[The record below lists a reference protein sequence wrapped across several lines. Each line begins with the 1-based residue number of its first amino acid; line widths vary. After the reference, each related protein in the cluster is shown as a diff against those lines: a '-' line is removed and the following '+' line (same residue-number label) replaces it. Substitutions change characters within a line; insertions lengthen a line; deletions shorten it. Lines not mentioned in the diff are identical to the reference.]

1 MPRYGG
7 GKTASSRR
15 GMVAAAFPDATDAGA
30 GILARGGNAA
40 DAACAVS
47 LALAVCEPQASGI
60 GGQCMALVRMGG
72 SSVVL
77 DGSGRAPSLAHRSA
91 FGNEADLSLGYRAS
105 TVPGMVATVGYLHER
120 YGRLDWQ
127 EVVRPAVK
135 LAKGGYRITELQSRL
150 LSEYAGDL
158 LSVPSRSGARYFLR
172 DGCVPYGAGDLFV
185 QEDLACLL
193 EGLSESGYGSFYR
206 GSVASRIDRDMRE
219 NGGYLRGEDL
229 ARVPIPVERRPVRGA
244 YRGVGIE
251 TAPPPGSGDIMLDA
265 LSRFEDTP
273 GGEMRERGP
282 VTLLR
287 MADAFRLCFADAEKS
302 PPDPATYLQEA
313 GRPSSRGSGDGAP
326 GGGPPEDGDTTH
338 LSVMDGEG
346 NAVTMT
352 QSVELM
358 YGSKAA
364 AAGLGFL
371 YNNYM
376 SVFDLRNA
384 SSPYYLR
391 PNAVPR
397 SSACPSILYRDGRPW
412 IAVGS
417 PGSSRI
423 ISAVS
428 LFLSGVIDGGL
439 SARGS
444 MELPRI
450 HCTSGGVVSMEDDT
464 SMEGAARLLREDGRR
479 VDVRE
484 RYSLYHGAIHAV
496 LLEDGMFGG
505 VAEARRDGTARGPD

>member
-1 MPRYGG
+1 MPRYGS
-7 GKTASSRR
+7 GKVAFSGK
-15 GMVAAAFPDATDAGA
+15 GMVAAVFPGAADAGA
-30 GILARGGNAA
+30 GVLARGGNAA

-47 LALAVCEPQASGI
+47 LAPAVCEPQASGI

-77 DGSGRAPSLAHRSA
+77 DGSGRAPSLARRSA
-91 FGNEADLSLGYRAS
+91 FGNERDLTLGYRAL

-127 EVVRPAVK
+127 DVIRPAIK
-135 LAKGGYRITELQSRL
+135 LAGGGYRITELQSRL
-150 LSEYAGDL
+150 QSEYAEEL
-158 LSVPSRSGARYFLR
+158 LSVPSQSGAKYFLR
-172 DGCVPYGAGDLFV
+172 DGCVPYGTGDLFV

-193 EGLSESGYGSFYR
+193 EGLSEYGYGSFYR
-206 GSVASRIDRDMRE
+206 GSVASQIDRDMRE

-229 ARVPIPVERRPVRGA
+229 ARVPVPIERRPVSGE
-244 YRGVGIE
+244 YRGVRIE
-251 TAPPPGSGDIMLDA
+251 TAPPPGSGDVMLDA
-265 LSRFEDTP
+265 LSHFEDIP
-273 GGEMRERGP
+273 GGELGGRGP
-282 VTLLR
+282 RTLLR
-287 MADAFRLCFADAEKS
+287 VAEAFRRCFADAEKS
-302 PPDPATYLQEA
+302 PPDPATYLQEG
-313 GRPSSRGSGDGAP
+313 GRAARRGPGEP

-338 LSVMDGEG
+338 LSVMDCEG
-346 NAVTMT
+346 NAVAMT

-364 AAGLGFL
+364 AGGLGFL

-397 SSACPSILYRDGRPW
+397 SSACPSILYRGGSPW
-412 IAVGS
+412 IVVGS
-417 PGSSRI
+417 PGGSRI

-439 SARGS
+439 SAHDS
-444 MELPRI
+444 MEMPRI
-450 HCTSGGVVSMEDDT
+450 HCTSGGVVSMEEDA
-464 SMEGAARLLREDGRR
+464 SLGEAARLLREDGRR

-496 LLEDGMFGG
+496 LLENGRFCG
-505 VAEARRDGTARGPD
+505 VAEARRDGAARGP